1 MLCTL
6 LLAPGPVDPNIL
18 YVIEMCG
25 GVHAEVVVDCC
36 LSTTDKFFPLIRI
49 ESYKLQ
55 EAGQGC
61 DISATVFITKTEKT
75 VCIVHPT
82 EENKKTKW
90 VQTHIEYLE
99 KKKKKAEKSS

>member
-1 MLCTL
+1 MSSSRRIQAL
-6 LLAPGPVDPNIL
+6 LLLTVLLTAAT
-18 YVIEMCG
+18 
-25 GVHAEVVVDCC
+25 AEVVVDCC